1 MAAAAKRTRSR
12 DKERGSIPLVLG
24 RVPRAT
30 DTLRQKTLLILRE
43 AIASGQIKPD
53 ERLVER
59 DICERTGVSRSSV
72 REALRYLESEGLVES
87 RGAKGMFAV
96 NLSAGEAMEIYELR
110 IAVETMAATRFAER
124 ASDDEIR
131 RLLETFASVKIA
143 AATDAEKYWRQAD
156 LLLDIVMH
164 GARNSVAYGLMRAL
178 RTRMRY
184 LRSTT
189 TRFATLAYRQGTVAH
204 LAALTDALAR
214 RDGPAAAAR
223 MRVFVAR
230 SARFAAECLARRDVQ
245 IQSDGAPRQRAF
257 HTSRKRG
264 ISSGIHT

>member
-1 MAAAAKRTRSR
+1 MAAAAKSIRTN
-12 DKERGSIPLVLG
+12 DRGSVPLVLG
-24 RVPRAT
+24 RVPRAS
-30 DTLRQKTLLILRE
+30 DTLRRKTLLTLRE
-43 AIASGQIKPD
+43 AIASGRIKPD

-59 DICERTGVSRSSV
+59 DICGKTGVSRSSV

-87 RGAKGMFAV
+87 RGAKGMFVV

-124 ASDDEIR
+124 AGGDEIR
-131 RLLETFASVKIA
+131 RLLETFANVKIA

-156 LLLDIVMH
+156 LLFDIVMR
-164 GARNSVAYGLMRAL
+164 GARNSVAYGLMRSL

-189 TRFATLAYRQGTVAH
+189 ARFATLAYRQGTVAH

-223 MRVFVAR
+223 MRVFVTR
-230 SARFAAECLARRDVQ
+230 SARFAAECLARRDEQ
-245 IQSDGAPRQRAF
+245 LQADGAPRQRAF